1 MLPVTGGRR
10 RRPWSDG
17 GQSEAGRGTLH
28 ITARDGTRYAA
39 GPLAILAGVN
49 IVDALDVS
57 ILRGVL
63 PFLEDEWGL
72 SDFQLGL
79 LSFAFVFVHAIA
91 AIPAGWAADRV
102 RRTRL
107 IGWTVMSWGLLC
119 SLSATAVGFWHMF
132 GARAMLG
139 FGQAIDDPAS
149 TSLLTDFYPAKVRGR
164 VFSVNQIAQTAG
176 TGIGVAIGGVVG
188 ATVGWRWAFLVVGV
202 PGMLLA
208 IPAFRLREPVRG
220 EAEGA
225 TAELATN
232 SFARGTGVATLV
244 RTAARDLQVEMRMIF
259 AIPTMRY
266 VLVGVGTL
274 LFTVSGTASWLVI
287 YHDRYSNMT
296 AGQAAAATG
305 AILAAGGLIGT
316 LWGGTLADRVYG
328 RVAGGRILLVG
339 WSIIVCTG
347 FYVVSYNVDMVPLRL
362 LLQFVGTVSI
372 TAAFPALRAS
382 MMDVVPTASRGV
394 GTSAFSL
401 ASALFGTALAPPLV
415 GLVSDLTSLYAAFH
429 LIIPPVIIGALIVL
443 RARGTIDRD
452 AAALLAVV
460 EAASDELD
468 AAQLTGPQSTA
479 AMPGDAE
486 TGSPASRG
494 EPAP

>member
-1 MLPVTGGRR
+1 LR
-10 RRPWSDG
+10 
-17 GQSEAGRGTLH
+17 
-28 ITARDGTRYAA
+28 ITARDGSRYAA
-39 GPLAILAGVN
+39 GPLAVLAGVN

-119 SLSATAVGFWHMF
+119 SLSATAVGFWHLF

-188 ATVGWRWAFLVVGV
+188 ATVGWRWAFLVVGI

-208 IPAFRLREPVRG
+208 IPAFRLREPIRG

-225 TAELATN
+225 TAELAVN
-232 SFARGTGVATLV
+232 SFSRGTSAGTLV
-244 RTAARDLQVEMRMIF
+244 RTAARDLRAELRMIF

-274 LFTVSGTASWLVI
+274 LFTVSGTASWLVV
-287 YHDRYSNMT
+287 YHDRYSNMS
-296 AGQAAAATG
+296 AGRAAAVTG
-305 AILAAGGLIGT
+305 GILALGGLIGT
-316 LWGGTLADRVYG
+316 WWGGRLTDLVYG
-328 RVAGGRILLVG
+328 RVSGGRILVVG
-339 WSIIVCTG
+339 WSIIICTG
-347 FYVVSYNVDMVPLRL
+347 FYVVSYNVSMVPLRL

-415 GLVSDLTSLYAAFH
+415 GLLSDFTSLYAAFH
-429 LIIPPVIIGALIVL
+429 VIIPPVILGALIVL
-443 RARGTIDRD
+443 RARGTVDRD
-452 AAALLAVV
+452 AAALMAAAEVASA
-460 EAASDELD
+460 EADV
-468 AAQLTGPQSTA
+468 AQLTGPESAA
-479 AMPGDAE
+479 AMPGDAD
-486 TGSPASRG
+486 SPAPSG